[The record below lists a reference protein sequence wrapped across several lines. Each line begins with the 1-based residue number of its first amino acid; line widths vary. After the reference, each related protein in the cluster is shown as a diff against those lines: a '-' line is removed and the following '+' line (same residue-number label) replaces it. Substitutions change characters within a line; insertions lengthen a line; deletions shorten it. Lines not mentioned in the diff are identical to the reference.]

1 MMLDKWIYMVKHEGL
16 DGITNKVDA
25 TVELVELLEELKA
38 RREAE
43 QWLKLRGRGGDCR

>member
-1 MMLDKWIYMVKHEGL
+1 MTLDEWIYTVKHEGL

-25 TVELVELLEELKA
+25 TVELVELLEELKI

-43 QWLKLRGRGGDCR
+43 QWLKVRGRGSNCR